1 MCLCFFFF
9 FFFFFLVFFKTKNIY
24 SDTISN
30 MRPGKWQKNFDLVN
44 FQKQDC
50 FFFGQ
55 FYFHNQTFSL
65 NATFAEIL
73 AYINFFLMFS
83 FSLFRNYH
91 ALLMLLTCWEQTS
104 WIILFMLMSPN
115 MFRTNILNQFFCE
128 ITTNPLNVWKT
139 NSRSKCWTCFHW
151 LGPGAMSIF
160 PEKGL
165 WS

>member
-9 FFFFFLVFFKTKNIY
+9 FFFFFWCFLKQKIFILIQFQLCGQV
-24 SDTISN
+24 SDKKILTWSISRN
-30 MRPGKWQKNFDLVN
+30 KLL
-44 FQKQDC
+44 
-50 FFFGQ
+50 FFGQ

-91 ALLMLLTCWEQTS
+91 ALLMLLICWEQTS